1 MTIQA
6 KLDSNMLDL
15 ERSVAIDKGRIGG
28 EIEADDLTRLT
39 LRGRWRRGGV
49 CGEVEEGLEGR

>member
-1 MTIQA
+1 
-6 KLDSNMLDL
+6 MLDL
-15 ERSVAIDKGRIGG
+15 ERSAAFDKGRIGG
-28 EIEADDLTRLT
+28 EIKADDLTRLT